1 MLKRTFQHRR
11 LVSRAS
17 SSLGAPARQARQFS
31 TAPGSAGGGNGGL
44 KISRQAVANEAIE
57 VFKLLFGT
65 VTVLLGGSMA
75 MGYATENYKRMHPPT
90 PPGQLVDIDIEGH
103 KSTIHA
109 QVQSA
114 LGSGPHD
121 VVVILDG
128 SLGETSFDWEKVAA
142 EISDVATVVAIDR
155 PGLAFS
161 TPGVLPRSAATIAKE
176 YRAVLDKLE
185 ISKPVILVGHGTG
198 GYNMRQL
205 ASDLL
210 DDPTANTCLGLV
222 LVDAMHESV
231 KPAMDALSP
240 AVQEALASRQ
250 KNANTLLKMSHF
262 GLIRLV
268 HFLQSKRNATRF
280 STTALPYVDYFT
292 PTPVHRRGVVKENKA
307 IGDIEA
313 SLLASPTPSLG
324 IPLVVL
330 SHGDHTMFKS
340 MLMEPGIDESIVE
353 HMEAEWS
360 RGQTE
365 QLKLSPRSVQRVIPA
380 VGHDIPHEK
389 PEEVAAAILAVLN
402 ESQGHKTSGLA
413 SLKTQECPI
422 K

>member
-1 MLKRTFQHRR
+1 
-11 LVSRAS
+11 
-17 SSLGAPARQARQFS
+17 
-31 TAPGSAGGGNGGL
+31 
-44 KISRQAVANEAIE
+44 
-57 VFKLLFGT
+57 
-65 VTVLLGGSMA
+65 MA

-142 EISDVATVVAIDR
+142 E
-155 PGLAFS
+155 
-161 TPGVLPRSAATIAKE
+161 IAKE

-292 PTPVHRRGVVKENKA
+292 PTPVHRRGVVKENEA

-365 QLKLSPRSVQRVIPA
+365 LLKLSPRSVQRVIPA